1 MKEKTVRIKLRKIT
15 SGGVGGR
22 VYKIET
28 VTNAVEINT
37 GFVNYRHVGD
47 EISESEAEFL
57 CRERHTEVLVT

>member
-1 MKEKTVRIKLRKIT
+1 MKEKTVRIKLRKLP
-15 SGGVGGR
+15 SQVGGR

-37 GFVNYRHVGD
+37 NFANYRHVGD
-47 EISESEAEFL
+47 EISEAEAEYL

>member
-1 MKEKTVRIKLRKIT
+1 MKEKTVRIKLRKLP
-15 SGGVGGR
+15 SAVRGR
-22 VYKIET
+22 IYKIET